1 MSKRVVVNEDGTVK
15 KKRSCCCS
23 CFLTVFIVGL
33 VILIGGTITGCVFL
47 NKFTEEKFDMSLKET
62 FGVVSSLYW
71 AKDKDIVTNGY
82 DASDSQALENE
93 LKKQLFLKESADLD
107 IVAAVR
113 EAAALAGSGPE
124 AEPDEASPLA
134 AAVRM
139 AADGTDGGGETAG
152 PDGTGETP
160 DGGVTDGAGE
170 KNSSD
175 KLLDFLTGLVKKE
188 DVDYDRLKSYTDEA
202 YPEYRLNVGDK
213 ALAAFVD
220 AVLEAYAGEN
230 AELADTL
237 AQYGLK
243 NLDEAAELRQ
253 ITFGVENRT
262 YVTETG
268 GYSSDTKDVAVAY
281 LTLQIKA
288 ADILGA
294 AAKTHISNGFLAGLA
309 SFAGKALLPNNI
321 YVTVG
326 LGLSD
331 NIGVLVEVNR
341 IDTEAKLENTY
352 KLIRGITSLTGSE
365 FDLKGYLDDF
375 AAESVDPILDS
386 VRGAAD
392 WSAMGEHTLIVDTYG
407 TLAGLVSGDGE
418 GEALT
423 GPELL
428 GTVSSLVT
436 SEPYGAVADEHRYDI
451 WYEYDGVRYTLAEA
465 PENAVKVDY
474 ALEFMEQLDG
484 KYLIDVFE
492 RDGEGN
498 FVLDENGNK
507 IVAEGRSFSELIDA
521 FGMGGGATDLTS
533 LINMNRFAQISGG
546 NVTEEDLRVTLTDK
560 MLGAIVS
567 ENLATL
573 GADAVASSGLDMSV
587 VQLAV
592 ITRTADGVGTDWA
605 EISVEIDMNSLFAGL
620 GGVGSFLGVF
630 LPDSVVVTV
639 SADITL
645 GRADEERQPAA
656 IRYNSMTAEDTAAML
671 RIMEKFGVSGFDT
684 ASLTSMIADPLNE
697 ILGNMYASLGIE
709 IRPSA
714 LTAEKLDPANA
725 GSDKYNDVSADD
737 GNADVRL
744 PLIYG
749 ILEKNVFTTTT
760 DTGETDFVAAADIK
774 AVMDILYAYGGAEDS
789 AALVEALKS
798 GSAVAENYAA
808 LQSEL
813 EGKYYL
819 KSASSMPANEI
830 TDFDTFLNVID
841 INNFSAD
848 RFDMEAFAAAGD
860 TAGNGR
866 PLFSEA
872 ELGRLFAEKMADA
885 AGDMDFT
892 VLTVDSIAAAGTE
905 PAMLKVLLEIDMSR
919 TMGDFTNLMPADKL
933 YVTMTVRLDD
943 DGLVTTDSGATGY
956 ATEIAVNGMG
966 PDDARQQN
974 LLKMFGMFSA
984 EGLADIDNI
993 AADIGVMLY
1002 EQIAALDNTLGGS
1015 AVRFTDGGIEL
1026 PSFRDYLI
1034 AADYPV
1040 GA

>member
-33 VILIGGTITGCVFL
+33 IVLIGGTVVGCVFL
-47 NKFTEEKFDMSLKET
+47 NKFTEERFDMSLKET

-93 LKKQLFLKESADLD
+93 IKQQLFLKESADLD
-107 IVAAVR
+107 IVGAVR
-113 EAAALAGSGPE
+113 EAVALAGSGGTE
-124 AEPDEASPLA
+124 TEPDDQAPLTLAVRA
-134 AAVRM
+134 AADGTGENT
-139 AADGTDGGGETAG
+139 DGTDGGNG
-152 PDGTGETP
+152 DGT
-160 DGGVTDGAGE
+160 DGGKT
-170 KNSSD
+170 SSE

-202 YPEYRLNVGDK
+202 YSEYCLNIDDK
-213 ALAAFVD
+213 ALAAFID

-230 AELADTL
+230 AQLAEML
-237 AQYGLK
+237 GKLGLTS
-243 NLDEAAELRQ
+243 LDEAAELRQ

-262 YVTETG
+262 YITETG

-281 LTLQIKA
+281 LTLQLKA
-288 ADILGA
+288 DKILSA
-294 AAKTHISNGFLAGLA
+294 AAGQYINNGFLAGLA
-309 SFAGKALLPNNI
+309 SFAGRALLPNNL

-331 NIGVLVEVNR
+331 NIGVQVKVNR

-365 FDLKGYLDDF
+365 FDAKAYLDDF
-375 AAESVDPILDS
+375 ATNSIDPILDS
-386 VRGAAD
+386 IRGAAD
-392 WSAMGEHTLIVDTYG
+392 YSEMGEHKLIVDTYG
-407 TLAGLVSGDGE
+407 TLAGLVSGTGE

-436 SEPYGAVADEHRYDI
+436 SEPYGAVVDEHRYDI
-451 WYEYDGVRYTLAEA
+451 WYEYDGVRYTLDDADRPA
-465 PENAVKVDY
+465 GAVKVDY
-474 ALEFMEQLDG
+474 ALEFMEQLDS

-492 RDGEGN
+492 RDDEGN
-498 FVLDENGNK
+498 FVLDGNGSK

-521 FGMGGGATDLTS
+521 FGMGGGATDLTT
-533 LINMNRFAQISGG
+533 LINMNRFAQISGD
-546 NVTEEDLRVTLTDK
+546 NVTEEDLRITLTDK
-560 MLGAIVS
+560 MLGAIVA

-592 ITRTADGVGTDWA
+592 ITRTADGGGTDWA
-605 EISVEIDMNSLFAGL
+605 EISVEIDMNSLFEGL
-620 GGVGSFLGVF
+620 GGVGSFLGIF

-645 GRADEERQPAA
+645 GRADEERQPAK
-656 IRYNSMTAEDTAAML
+656 IRYNSMTADETASML

-684 ASLTSMIADPLNE
+684 ASLTAMIADPLNE
-697 ILGNMYASLGIE
+697 ILGNMYTALGIE
-709 IRPSA
+709 IEPSR
-714 LTAEKLDPANA
+714 LTAEKIDPDNA
-725 GSDKYNDVSADD
+725 GSDKYNDVSADPD
-737 GNADVRL
+737 NADVLL
-744 PLIYG
+744 PSIYG

-760 DTGETDFVAAADIK
+760 DTGEVDFVSAADIK
-774 AVMDILYAYGGAEDS
+774 AVMDVLYAYGGAEDS

-798 GSAVAENYAA
+798 GSAVAADYAA

-813 EGKYYL
+813 ETKYYL
-819 KSASSMPANEI
+819 RSASDMPGNEI
-830 TDFDTFLNVID
+830 IDFDTFLNVID

-848 RFDMEAFAAAGD
+848 RFDMEAFAAAGES
-860 TAGNGR
+860 AGYGR

-892 VLTVDSIAAAGTE
+892 VLTVDSIAAAGAE

-943 DGLVTTDSGATGY
+943 DGLVTTDNGTGY
-956 ATEIAVNGMG
+956 ATEIAINGMG

-974 LLKMFGMFSA
+974 LMKMLGMFSA
-984 EGLADIDNI
+984 EGLADIDGI

-1002 EQIAALDNTLGGS
+1002 EQIGALNGTLGGE
-1015 AVRFTDGGIEL
+1015 AVHFTDGGIEL
-1026 PSFRDYLI
+1026 PSFRDYLT
-1034 AADYPV
+1034 AAGYPV
-1040 GA
+1040 VGA

>member
-1 MSKRVVVNEDGTVK
+1 MG
-15 KKRSCCCS
+15 
-23 CFLTVFIVGL
+23 
-33 VILIGGTITGCVFL
+33 
-47 NKFTEEKFDMSLKET
+47 
-62 FGVVSSLYW
+62 
-71 AKDKDIVTNGY
+71 
-82 DASDSQALENE
+82 
-93 LKKQLFLKESADLD
+93 
-107 IVAAVR
+107 AVR
-113 EAAALAGSGPE
+113 EAVALAGSGGTE
-124 AEPDEASPLA
+124 TEPDDQAPLTLAVRA
-134 AAVRM
+134 AADGTGENT
-139 AADGTDGGGETAG
+139 DGTDGGNG
-152 PDGTGETP
+152 DGT
-160 DGGVTDGAGE
+160 DGGKT
-170 KNSSD
+170 SSE

-202 YPEYRLNVGDK
+202 YSEYCLNIDDK
-213 ALAAFVD
+213 ALAAFID

-230 AELADTL
+230 AQLAEML
-237 AQYGLK
+237 GKLGLTS
-243 NLDEAAELRQ
+243 LDEAAELRQ

-262 YVTETG
+262 YITETG

-281 LTLQIKA
+281 LTLQLKA
-288 ADILGA
+288 DKILSA
-294 AAKTHISNGFLAGLA
+294 AAGQYINNGFLAGLA
-309 SFAGKALLPNNI
+309 SFAGRALLPNNL

-331 NIGVLVEVNR
+331 NIGVQVKVNR

-365 FDLKGYLDDF
+365 FDAKAYLDDF
-375 AAESVDPILDS
+375 ATNSIDPILDS
-386 VRGAAD
+386 IRGAAD
-392 WSAMGEHTLIVDTYG
+392 YSEMGAHTLIVDTYG
-407 TLAGLVSGDGE
+407 TLAGLVSGTGE

-436 SEPYGAVADEHRYDI
+436 SEPYGAVVDEHRYDI
-451 WYEYDGVRYTLAEA
+451 WYEYDGVRYTIDDAGR
-465 PENAVKVDY
+465 PSGAVKVDY
-474 ALEFMEQLDG
+474 ALEFMEQLDS

-492 RDGEGN
+492 RDDEGN
-498 FVLDENGNK
+498 FVLDGNGSK

-521 FGMGGGATDLTS
+521 FGMGGGATDLTT
-533 LINMNRFAQISGG
+533 LINMNRFAQISGD
-546 NVTEEDLRVTLTDK
+546 NVTEEDLRITLTDK
-560 MLGAIVS
+560 MLGAIVA

-605 EISVEIDMNSLFAGL
+605 EISVEIDMNSLFEGL
-620 GGVGSFLGVF
+620 GGVGSFLGIF

-645 GRADEERQPAA
+645 GRADEERQPAE
-656 IRYNSMTAEDTAAML
+656 IRYNSMTADETASML

-684 ASLTSMIADPLNE
+684 ASLTAMIADPLNE
-697 ILGNMYASLGIE
+697 ILGNMYTALGIE
-709 IRPSA
+709 IEPSR
-714 LTAEKLDPANA
+714 LTAEKIDPDNA
-725 GSDKYNDVSADD
+725 GSDKYNDVSADPD
-737 GNADVRL
+737 NADVLL
-744 PLIYG
+744 PSIYG

-760 DTGETDFVAAADIK
+760 DTGEVDFVSAADIK
-774 AVMDILYAYGGAEDS
+774 DVMDVLYAYGGAEDS

-798 GSAVAENYAA
+798 GSAVAADYAA

-813 EGKYYL
+813 ETKYYL
-819 KSASSMPANEI
+819 RSASDMPGNEI

-841 INNFSAD
+841 IGNFSAD
-848 RFDMEAFAAAGD
+848 RFDMEAFAAAGEN
-860 TAGNGR
+860 AGYGR

-885 AGDMDFT
+885 AGDMDFN
-892 VLTVDSIAAAGTE
+892 VLTVDSIAAAGAE

-919 TMGDFTNLMPADKL
+919 TMGEYTNLMPADKL

-943 DGLVTTDSGATGY
+943 DGLVTTDNGTGY
-956 ATEIAVNGMG
+956 ATEIAINGMG

-974 LLKMFGMFSA
+974 LMKMLGMFSA
-984 EGLADIDNI
+984 EGLADIDGI

-1002 EQIAALDNTLGGS
+1002 EQIGALNGTLGGA
-1015 AVRFTDGGIEL
+1015 AVHFTDGGIEL
-1026 PSFRDYLI
+1026 PSFRDYLT
-1034 AADYPV
+1034 AAGYPV

>member
-33 VILIGGTITGCVFL
+33 IVLIGGTVVGCIFL
-47 NKFTEEKFDMSLKET
+47 NKFTEERFDMSLKET

-93 LKKQLFLKESADLD
+93 IKQQLFLKESADLD
-107 IVAAVR
+107 IVGAVR
-113 EAAALAGSGPE
+113 EAVALAGSGAPE
-124 AEPDEASPLA
+124 AEPDEQSPLTLAVRA
-134 AAVRM
+134 AADGNGENT
-139 AADGTDGGGETAG
+139 DGTDGGNGDDT
-152 PDGTGETP
+152 
-160 DGGVTDGAGE
+160 DGGKT
-170 KNSSD
+170 SSD
-175 KLLDFLTGLVKKE
+175 KLLDFITGLVKKE
-188 DVDYDRLKSYTDEA
+188 DVDYDRLKNYTDEA
-202 YPEYRLNVGDK
+202 YSEYCLNIDDK
-213 ALAAFVD
+213 ALAAFID

-230 AELADTL
+230 AELADML
-237 AQYGLK
+237 GKLGLTS
-243 NLDEAAELRQ
+243 LDEAAELRQ

-262 YVTETG
+262 YITETG

-281 LTLQIKA
+281 LTLQLKA
-288 ADILGA
+288 DKILSA
-294 AAKTHISNGFLAGLA
+294 AAGQYIHNGFLAGLA
-309 SFAGKALLPNNI
+309 SFAGRALLPNNL

-331 NIGVLVEVNR
+331 NIGVQVKVNR

-365 FDLKGYLDDF
+365 FDAKAYLDDF
-375 AAESVDPILDS
+375 ATNSIDPILDS
-386 VRGAAD
+386 IRGAAD
-392 WSAMGEHTLIVDTYG
+392 YSEMGEHTLIVDTYG
-407 TLAGLVSGDGE
+407 TLAGLVSGTGE

-436 SEPYGAVADEHRYDI
+436 SEPYGAVVDEHRYDI
-451 WYEYDGVRYTLAEA
+451 WYEYDGVRYTLDDADCPA
-465 PENAVKVDY
+465 GAVKVDY
-474 ALEFMEQLDG
+474 ALEFMEELDS

-492 RDGEGN
+492 RDDEGN
-498 FVLDENGNK
+498 FVLDGNGSK

-521 FGMGGGATDLTS
+521 FGMGGGATDLTT
-533 LINMNRFAQISGG
+533 LINMNRFAQISGD
-546 NVTEEDLRVTLTDK
+546 NVTEEDLRITLTDK
-560 MLGAIVS
+560 MLGAIVA

-573 GADAVASSGLDMSV
+573 GADAVASSGLDLSV

-592 ITRTADGVGTDWA
+592 ITRTADGVETDWA
-605 EISVEIDMNSLFAGL
+605 EISVEIDMNSLFEGL
-620 GGVGSFLGVF
+620 GGVGSFLGIF

-645 GRADEERQPAA
+645 GRADEERQPAE
-656 IRYNSMTAEDTAAML
+656 IRYNSMTADETASML

-684 ASLTSMIADPLNE
+684 AGLTAMIADPLNE
-697 ILGNMYASLGIE
+697 ILGNMYTVLGIE
-709 IRPSA
+709 IAPSR
-714 LTAEKLDPANA
+714 LTAEKIDPDNA
-725 GSDKYNDVSADD
+725 GSTAYNDVSADPD
-737 GNADVRL
+737 NADVRL
-744 PLIYG
+744 PSIYG
-749 ILEKNVFTTTT
+749 ILEKNVFTATT
-760 DTGETDFVAAADIK
+760 DTGEVEFVSAADIK
-774 AVMDILYAYGGAEDS
+774 AVMDVLYAYGGAEDS

-798 GSAVAENYAA
+798 GSAVAADYAA

-813 EGKYYL
+813 EEKYYL
-819 KSASSMPANEI
+819 RSASDMPGNEI

-841 INNFSAD
+841 ISNFSID
-848 RFDMEAFAAAGD
+848 RFDMEAFAAAGES
-860 TAGNGR
+860 AGYGR

-885 AGDMDFT
+885 AGDMDFN
-892 VLTVDSIAAAGTE
+892 VLTVDSIAAADTE

-943 DGLVTTDSGATGY
+943 GLVTTDNGTGY
-956 ATEIAVNGMG
+956 ATEIAINGMG
-966 PDDARQQN
+966 PDDVRQQN
-974 LLKMFGMFSA
+974 LMKMLGMFSA
-984 EGLADIDNI
+984 EGLADIDGI

-1002 EQIAALDNTLGGS
+1002 EQIAALNDTLGDE
-1015 AVRFTDGGIEL
+1015 AVHFTDGGIEL
-1026 PSFRDYLI
+1026 PSFRDYLT
-1034 AADYPV
+1034 AAGYPV